1 MYKENSKSQNSKEA
15 IMNQL
20 NQLRK
25 SNQVISSGIG
35 NSLSSLWKLRGI
47 KGNKLSSIF
56 LLIIAAV
63 LTIYIPTL
71 NAAPLDSNTLNSIR
85 SMLVQSRETEL
96 ESLRISI
103 EKVTSDPVPY
113 LISIS
118 EETNLRIY
126 VRTKAVALLSNYNDP
141 SITSF
146 LETKIDD
153 TNLHESIRRI
163 SVKSYTESSYKKS
176 PERVEEFLSQR
187 ANDKV
192 LRKSI
197 QSNLETARTN
207 FNKVDKNKKFKPN
220 QTEQEHFRRK

>member
-1 MYKENSKSQNSKEA
+1 MKILKYLLKSLEADESTDGTSNPSFILSKGTK
-15 IMNQL
+15 I
-20 NQLRK
+20 K
-25 SNQVISSGIG
+25 KKISSL
-35 NSLSSLWKLRGI
+35 LSA
-47 KGNKLSSIF
+47 F
-56 LLIIAAV
+56 LIV
-63 LTIYIPTL
+63 FCMQFSNL
-71 NAAPLDSNTLNSIR
+71 NAAPLDSNTLNTIR
-85 SMLVQSRETEL
+85 TMLVQSRETEL

-103 EKVTSDPVPY
+103 EKIAAEPTPY
-113 LISIS
+113 LIAIS

-153 TNLHESIRRI
+153 TKLHESIRKI
-163 SVKSYTESSYKKS
+163 SVKSYTESSYKKT
-176 PERVEEFLSQR
+176 PERVEDFLAQR

>member
-1 MYKENSKSQNSKEA
+1 MKILKNLLKSLEADESTDGTSNPSFILSKGTKSK
-15 IMNQL
+15 
-20 NQLRK
+20 K
-25 SNQVISSGIG
+25 KISSL
-35 NSLSSLWKLRGI
+35 LSA
-47 KGNKLSSIF
+47 F
-56 LLIIAAV
+56 LIV
-63 LTIYIPTL
+63 FCMQFSNL
-71 NAAPLDSNTLNSIR
+71 NAAPLDSNTLNTIR
-85 SMLVQSRETEL
+85 TMLVQSRETEL

-103 EKVTSDPVPY
+103 EKIVAEPTPY
-113 LISIS
+113 LIAIS

-153 TNLHESIRRI
+153 TKLHESIRRI
-163 SVKSYTESSYKKS
+163 SVKSYTESSYKKT
-176 PERVEEFLSQR
+176 PERVEDFLAQR